1 MKKKLLLLIVSLLFI
16 SGCDMFK
23 EDFSD
28 KYVYTTMY
36 PIEYATNAL
45 YKDYANISSVYPN
58 GADITYEVTDKKKKQ
73 YSGAEIFIY
82 SGIANEATLAR
93 DLLNLNE
100 NIKIIDGTKGMNNKN
115 IASAYLD
122 PSNFLMI
129 CSNINSSLKE
139 YNDNVYVKEGIEKN
153 YTELKEKISELDV
166 KLYDI
171 GKNGNYKTIL
181 TTNDVFSFLT
191 KYNINVVS
199 IDANN
204 DNIDKSYAEAK
215 KLIENKSVQYIYYL
229 EGDEF
234 TPAQEKFISDNSLM
248 KIEINN
254 VFSLTDEERQE
265 DKDYLSIMNET
276 IDNYKKEL
284 YKKND

>member
-1 MKKKLLLLIVSLLFI
+1 MKKKILLVLCSLLLI

-36 PIEYATNAL
+36 PIEYATTEL

-58 GADITYEVTDKKKKQ
+58 GSDIEYEVSNKKKKQ
-73 YSGAEIFIY
+73 YSTGEIFIY

-100 NIKIIDGTKGMNNKN
+100 NIKIIDGTKGMNNKS
-115 IASAYLD
+115 IASVYLD

-129 CSNINSSLKE
+129 CSNIKSSLKE
-139 YNDNVYVKEGIEKN
+139 YNENVYVKEGIEDN
-153 YTELKEKISELDV
+153 YRVLNEKVSELDV

-204 DNIDKSYAEAK
+204 DNIDKSYAEAN
-215 KLIENKSVQYIYYL
+215 KLIENKEVQYIYYL

-254 VFSLTDEERQE
+254 VFSLSDEERQE
-265 DKDYLSIMNET
+265 EKDYISIMNET

-284 YKKND
+284 YKK

>member
-1 MKKKLLLLIVSLLFI
+1 MKKKILLVLCSLLLI

-36 PIEYATNAL
+36 PIEYATTEL

-58 GADITYEVTDKKKKQ
+58 GSDIEYEVSNKKKKQ
-73 YSGAEIFIY
+73 YSTGEIFIY

-100 NIKIIDGTKGMNNKN
+100 K
-115 IASAYLD
+115 
-122 PSNFLMI
+122 
-129 CSNINSSLKE
+129 
-139 YNDNVYVKEGIEKN
+139 V
-153 YTELKEKISELDV
+153 SELDV

-204 DNIDKSYAEAK
+204 DNIDKSYAEAN
-215 KLIENKSVQYIYYL
+215 KLIENKEVQYIYYL

-265 DKDYLSIMNET
+265 EKDYISIMNET

-284 YKKND
+284 YKK

>member
-1 MKKKLLLLIVSLLFI
+1 MKKKILLVLCSLLLI

-36 PIEYATNAL
+36 PIEYATTEL

-58 GADITYEVTDKKKKQ
+58 GSDIEYEVSNKKKKQ
-73 YSGAEIFIY
+73 YSTGEIFIY

-100 NIKIIDGTKGMNNKN
+100 NIKIIDGTKGMNNKS
-115 IASAYLD
+115 IASVYLD

-129 CSNINSSLKE
+129 CSNIKSSLKE
-139 YNDNVYVKEGIEKN
+139 YNENVYVKEGIEDN
-153 YTELKEKISELDV
+153 YRELNEKVSELDV

-204 DNIDKSYAEAK
+204 DNIDKSYAEAN
-215 KLIENKSVQYIYYL
+215 KLIENKEVQYIYYL

-254 VFSLTDEERQE
+254 VFSLSDEERQE
-265 DKDYLSIMNET
+265 EKDYISIMNET

-284 YKKND
+284 YKK

>member
-1 MKKKLLLLIVSLLFI
+1 MKKKILLVLCSLLLI

-36 PIEYATNAL
+36 PIEYATTEL

-58 GADITYEVTDKKKKQ
+58 GSDIEYEVSNKKKKQ
-73 YSGAEIFIY
+73 YSTGEIFIY

-100 NIKIIDGTKGMNNKN
+100 NIKIIDGTKGMNNKS
-115 IASAYLD
+115 IASVYLD

-129 CSNINSSLKE
+129 CSNIKSSLKE
-139 YNDNVYVKEGIEKN
+139 YNENVYVKEGIENN
-153 YTELKEKISELDV
+153 YRELNEKVSELDV

-204 DNIDKSYAEAK
+204 DNIDKSYAEAN
-215 KLIENKSVQYIYYL
+215 KLIENKEVQYIYYL

-254 VFSLTDEERQE
+254 VFSLSDEERQE
-265 DKDYLSIMNET
+265 EKDYISIMNET

-284 YKKND
+284 YKK

>member
-1 MKKKLLLLIVSLLFI
+1 MKKKILLVLCSLLLI

-36 PIEYATNAL
+36 PIEYATTEL

-58 GADITYEVTDKKKKQ
+58 GSDIEYEVSNKKKKQ
-73 YSGAEIFIY
+73 YSTGEIFIY

-100 NIKIIDGTKGMNNKN
+100 NIKIIDGTKGMNNKS
-115 IASAYLD
+115 IASVYLD

-129 CSNINSSLKE
+129 CSNIKSSLKE
-139 YNDNVYVKEGIEKN
+139 YNENVYVKEGIEDN
-153 YTELKEKISELDV
+153 YRVLSEKVSELDV

-204 DNIDKSYAEAK
+204 DNIDKSYAEAN
-215 KLIENKSVQYIYYL
+215 KLIENKEVQYIYYL
-229 EGDEF
+229 G
-234 TPAQEKFISDNSLM
+234 ISVD
-248 KIEINN
+248 
-254 VFSLTDEERQE
+254 
-265 DKDYLSIMNET
+265 
-276 IDNYKKEL
+276 
-284 YKKND
+284 

>member
-1 MKKKLLLLIVSLLFI
+1 MKKKILLVLCSLLLIR
-16 SGCDMFK
+16 GCDMFK

-36 PIEYATNAL
+36 PIEYATTEL

-58 GADITYEVTDKKKKQ
+58 GSDIEYEVSNKKKKQ
-73 YSGAEIFIY
+73 YSTGEIFIY

-100 NIKIIDGTKGMNNKN
+100 NIKIIDGTKGMNNKS
-115 IASAYLD
+115 IASVYLD

-129 CSNINSSLKE
+129 CSNIKSSLKE
-139 YNDNVYVKEGIEKN
+139 YNENVYVKEGIEDN
-153 YTELKEKISELDV
+153 YRVLNEKVSELDV

-204 DNIDKSYAEAK
+204 DNIDKSYAEAN
-215 KLIENKSVQYIYYL
+215 KLIENKEVQYIYYL

-265 DKDYLSIMNET
+265 EKDYISIMNET

-284 YKKND
+284 YKK

>member
-1 MKKKLLLLIVSLLFI
+1 MKKKILLVLCSLLLI

-36 PIEYATNAL
+36 PIEYATTEL

-58 GADITYEVTDKKKKQ
+58 GSDIEYEVSNKKKKQ
-73 YSGAEIFIY
+73 YSTGEIFIY

-100 NIKIIDGTKGMNNKN
+100 NIKIIDGTKGMNNKS
-115 IASAYLD
+115 IASVYLD

-129 CSNINSSLKE
+129 CSNIKYSLKE
-139 YNDNVYVKEGIEKN
+139 YNENVYVKEGIEDN
-153 YTELKEKISELDV
+153 YRVLNEKVSELDV

-204 DNIDKSYAEAK
+204 DNIDKSYAEAN
-215 KLIENKSVQYIYYL
+215 KLIENKEVQYIYYL

-265 DKDYLSIMNET
+265 EKDYISIMNET

-284 YKKND
+284 YKK

>member
-1 MKKKLLLLIVSLLFI
+1 MKKKILLVLCSLLLI

-36 PIEYATNAL
+36 PIEYATTEL

-58 GADITYEVTDKKKKQ
+58 GSDIEYEVSNKKKKQ
-73 YSGAEIFIY
+73 YSTGEIFIY

-100 NIKIIDGTKGMNNKN
+100 NIKIIDGTKGMNNKS
-115 IASAYLD
+115 IASVYLD

-129 CSNINSSLKE
+129 CSNIKSSLKE
-139 YNDNVYVKEGIEKN
+139 YNENVYVKEGIENN
-153 YTELKEKISELDV
+153 YRKLNEKVSELDV

-204 DNIDKSYAEAK
+204 DNIDKSYAEAN
-215 KLIENKSVQYIYYL
+215 KLIENKEVQYIYYL

-265 DKDYLSIMNET
+265 EKDYISIMNET

-284 YKKND
+284 YKK

>member
-1 MKKKLLLLIVSLLFI
+1 MKKKILLVLCSLLLI

-36 PIEYATNAL
+36 PIEYATTEL

-58 GADITYEVTDKKKKQ
+58 GSDIEYEVSNKKKKQ
-73 YSGAEIFIY
+73 YSTGEIFIY

-100 NIKIIDGTKGMNNKN
+100 NIKIIDGTKGMNNKS
-115 IASAYLD
+115 IASVYLD

-129 CSNINSSLKE
+129 CSNIKSSLKE
-139 YNDNVYVKEGIEKN
+139 YNENVYVKEGIENN
-153 YTELKEKISELDV
+153 YRELNEKVSELDV

-204 DNIDKSYAEAK
+204 DNIDKSYAEAN
-215 KLIENKSVQYIYYL
+215 KLIENKEVQYIYYL

-265 DKDYLSIMNET
+265 EKDYISIMNET

-284 YKKND
+284 YKK

>member
-1 MKKKLLLLIVSLLFI
+1 ML
-16 SGCDMFK
+16 
-23 EDFSD
+23 
-28 KYVYTTMY
+28 
-36 PIEYATNAL
+36 
-45 YKDYANISSVYPN
+45 
-58 GADITYEVTDKKKKQ
+58 
-73 YSGAEIFIY
+73 
-82 SGIANEATLAR
+82 
-93 DLLNLNE
+93 
-100 NIKIIDGTKGMNNKN
+100 
-115 IASAYLD
+115 
-122 PSNFLMI
+122 
-129 CSNINSSLKE
+129 CSNIKSSLKE
-139 YNDNVYVKEGIEKN
+139 YNENVYVKEGIENN
-153 YTELKEKISELDV
+153 YRKLNEKVSELDV

-204 DNIDKSYAEAK
+204 DNIDKSYAEAN
-215 KLIENKSVQYIYYL
+215 KLIENKEVQYIYYL

-265 DKDYLSIMNET
+265 EKDYISIMNET

-284 YKKND
+284 YKK

>member
-1 MKKKLLLLIVSLLFI
+1 MKKKMLLVLCSLLLIR
-16 SGCDMFK
+16 GCDMFK

-36 PIEYATNAL
+36 PIEYATTEL

-58 GADITYEVTDKKKKQ
+58 GSDIEYEVSNKKKKQ
-73 YSGAEIFIY
+73 YSTGEIFIY

-100 NIKIIDGTKGMNNKN
+100 NIKIIDGTKGMNNKS
-115 IASAYLD
+115 IASVYLD

-129 CSNINSSLKE
+129 CSNIKSSLKE
-139 YNDNVYVKEGIEKN
+139 YNENVYVKEGIENN
-153 YTELKEKISELDV
+153 YRKLNEKVSELDV

-204 DNIDKSYAEAK
+204 DNIDKSYAEAN
-215 KLIENKSVQYIYYL
+215 KLIENKEVQYIYYL

-265 DKDYLSIMNET
+265 EKDYISIMNET

-284 YKKND
+284 YKK